1 MWEKVL
7 NKHAPIQHK
16 KIKSGKVPWITNK
29 IKGLI
34 NTRDKLKRGL
44 LWGGINRL
52 KSPKIALNRGLKL
65 SNFS

>member
-1 MWEKVL
+1 MWEKWKELFNFLEVL

-34 NTRDKLKRGL
+34 NTRDKLKRDL
-44 LWGGINRL
+44 LWGG
-52 KSPKIALNRGLKL
+52 KSP
-65 SNFS
+65 